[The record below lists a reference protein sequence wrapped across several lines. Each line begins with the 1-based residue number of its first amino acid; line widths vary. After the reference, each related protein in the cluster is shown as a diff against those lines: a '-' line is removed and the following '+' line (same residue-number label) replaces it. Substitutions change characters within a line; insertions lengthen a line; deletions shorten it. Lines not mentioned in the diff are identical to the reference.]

1 MKTYCVKKTS
11 IFNIEINVKK
21 HPVLQNIEIIQIHV
35 HSKMKKTLKKTLI
48 KSIEL
53 NCVLTIAFYDN
64 HDYNSALHFS

>member
-35 HSKMKKTLKKTLI
+35 HSKMKKTLKK
-48 KSIEL
+48 
-53 NCVLTIAFYDN
+53 
-64 HDYNSALHFS
+64 H